1 MEEEWYIDDEE
12 EYDFLQECSVDSIY
26 HPSYNEHSSHT
37 EEEDLEKKELKDEI
51 LEIDRLL
58 EKLKRLPK
66 YKQYKPY
73 HYYPYSDKPLYD
85 YTAKELERILRNL
98 KNRLLSIIWSFGYR
112 PSDRPEFYPNLPKEF
127 DKYPF
132 KNPLYRLYH
141 KWVAPTKIL
150 SEILPPFRAE
160 VTLSEE
166 DVEYL
171 QFTLTNME
179 YLSELATIRVQGML
193 QDGTLKEIDLV
204 KMLRHSL
211 SNPKIPSEDRKAIQD
226 ELIRWE
232 LQNLPKYKTA
242 KYERLWNEYY
252 RLMADRRKDQEA
264 QEKQLL
270 SDGLKRRRYIETLR
284 HQAPFSSK
292 QAKKEEDLKIDSAEM
307 MCKLLSSKSRRG
319 KEGK

>member
-26 HPSYNEHSSHT
+26 NPSYNEHSSPS
-37 EEEDLEKKELKDEI
+37 EEDSEKEELKDEI
-51 LEIDRLL
+51 LETDRLL

-73 HYYPYSDKPLYD
+73 HYYPYSDKSL
-85 YTAKELERILRNL
+85 YTAKELEKILRNL

-112 PSDRPEFYPNLPKEF
+112 PSYRPEFYPNLPKDF

-132 KNPLYRLYH
+132 KNPLYRFYH
-141 KWVAPTKIL
+141 KWVAPVKIL
-150 SEILPPFRAE
+150 SEILPPFKTEA
-160 VTLSEE
+160 TLSGE
-166 DVEYL
+166 DSEYL
-171 QFTLTNME
+171 HFVLANME
-179 YLSELATIRVQGML
+179 FLSELTTIRVQGML
-193 QDGTLKEIDLV
+193 QDGRLKEIDLV
-204 KMLRHSL
+204 KMLRHCL
-211 SNPKIPSEDRKAIQD
+211 SNPKIPPEDRKAIQD